1 MTSII
6 ILFIILLGCSYLV
19 TPKNAKYT
27 LAGYNTASKEE
38 QERYNIKRLVPY
50 VNRGIRISAFVTLVV
65 GSIGHYFE
73 HEIVVVYSQALIP
86 IVGILATI
94 ALGSRKYI
102 DRKAGTNNYATY
114 IIMLLTILFVLYL
127 LIFHPDKTNL
137 N

>member
-6 ILFIILLGCSYLV
+6 ILFLVLLGCSYLV

-38 QERYNIKRLVPY
+38 QERYNIKKLVPY
-50 VNRGIRISAFVTLVV
+50 VNRGIRISACITLIV
-65 GSIGHYFE
+65 GAIGHYFKS
-73 HEIVVVYSQALIP
+73 EIVVVYSQALIP
-86 IVGILATI
+86 IVGILTTI
-94 ALGSRKYI
+94 VLGSRKYI

-114 IIMLLTILFVLYL
+114 IIMLLTVLFVLYL
-127 LIFHPDKTNL
+127 LIFQPDKTNL

>member
-6 ILFIILLGCSYLV
+6 ILFLILLGCSYLV

-27 LAGYNTASKEE
+27 LVGYNTASKEE
-38 QERYNIKRLVPY
+38 QERYNIKSLVPY

-73 HEIVVVYSQALIP
+73 SENVVVYSQALIP
-86 IVGILATI
+86 IVGI